1 MNVSSDLSFEVL
13 QRRLRLNETATP
25 DLDPRTNPDTVGGQ
39 CWAAGMREA
48 RRLAEIAARKG
59 ATAED
64 LL

>member
-13 QRRLRLNETATP
+13 QRQRRTNDTATP
-25 DLDPRTNPDTVGGQ
+25 DLDVRVNPNTVGGQ
-39 CWAAGMREA
+39 CWAVGMREA
-48 RRLAEIAARKG
+48 RRLAEIASRKG